1 MARMASGSPDD
12 ALDIVQDTMLDF
24 ARLYA
29 NRPEGEWNVLFYKIL
44 HSRITDWYRRTAV
57 RRRFHDWFGKP
68 RNDEDDEE
76 DPMARVADST
86 SPDPA
91 EGVMRQEF
99 TGALQAALRKLPLRQ
114 QQAFVLRAWEGF
126 DTAQTAQ
133 AMGCSEGSVKTH
145 YSRAVHALQIKLEVA
160 ASQRPGEGRRGRRPA
175 RAGVLPD
182 SELDARRGVRHGGC
196 GGDGFHDLG
205 RHASTGAVRE
215 EPG

>member
-1 MARMASGSPDD
+1 MARMASGNPDD
-12 ALDIVQDTMLDF
+12 ALDIVQDTMFHF

-68 RNDEDDEE
+68 RDDEADEE

-145 YSRAVHALQIKLEVA
+145 YSRAIHALQIKLEEFQ
-160 ASQRPGEGRRGRRPA
+160 S
-175 RAGVLPD
+175 
-182 SELDARRGVRHGGC
+182 
-196 GGDGFHDLG
+196 
-205 RHASTGAVRE
+205 
-215 EPG
+215 

>member
-12 ALDIVQDTMLDF
+12 ALDIVQDTMLNF

-44 HSRITDWYRRTAV
+44 QSRITDWYRRTAV

-68 RNDEDDEE
+68 RGDESDEE

-99 TGALQAALRKLPLRQ
+99 TVALQGALRKLPLRQ
-114 QQAFVLRAWEGF
+114 QQAFILRAWEGF
-126 DTAQTAQ
+126 DVAQTAS

-145 YSRAVHALQIKLEVA
+145 YSRAVHALQLKLEEF
-160 ASQRPGEGRRGRRPA
+160 QP
-175 RAGVLPD
+175 
-182 SELDARRGVRHGGC
+182 
-196 GGDGFHDLG
+196 
-205 RHASTGAVRE
+205 
-215 EPG
+215 

>member
-1 MARMASGSPDD
+1 MLPCGCLSPRGQGDKSLDQSAALNRFLAQVERRAFGMARMASGNPDD
-12 ALDIVQDTMLDF
+12 ALDIVQDTMLHF
-24 ARLYA
+24 ARLYT

-57 RRRFHDWFGKP
+57 RRRFHDWFGKS
-68 RNDEDDEE
+68 RDDEGDEE

-145 YSRAVHALQIKLEVA
+145 YSRAVHTLQLKLEEF
-160 ASQRPGEGRRGRRPA
+160 QP
-175 RAGVLPD
+175 
-182 SELDARRGVRHGGC
+182 
-196 GGDGFHDLG
+196 
-205 RHASTGAVRE
+205 
-215 EPG
+215 

>member
-1 MARMASGSPDD
+1 MASGSPDD
-12 ALDIVQDTMLDF
+12 ALDIVQDTMLHF

-29 NRPEGEWNVLFYKIL
+29 NRPEGVERPLLQIL

-68 RNDEDDEE
+68 RDDESDEE

-86 SPDPA
+86 SPDPV

-99 TGALQAALRKLPLRQ
+99 TSALQGALRKLPLRQ

-126 DTAQTAQ
+126 DTAQTAH

-145 YSRAVHALQIKLEVA
+145 YSRAVHALQLKLEEF
-160 ASQRPGEGRRGRRPA
+160 QP
-175 RAGVLPD
+175 
-182 SELDARRGVRHGGC
+182 
-196 GGDGFHDLG
+196 
-205 RHASTGAVRE
+205 
-215 EPG
+215 